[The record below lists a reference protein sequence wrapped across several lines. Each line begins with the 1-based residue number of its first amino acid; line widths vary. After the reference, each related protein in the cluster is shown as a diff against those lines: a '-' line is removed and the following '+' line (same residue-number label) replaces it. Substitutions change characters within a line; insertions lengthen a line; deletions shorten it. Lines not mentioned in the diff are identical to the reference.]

1 LQQNWR
7 IKPGGYDLHVANYE
21 TSDPERP
28 ILEQMIVEPAAAQF
42 TGSACWVDILHAH
55 NGPTPGTVPSYFEID
70 ARIAWHVNSRLE
82 LSPVRTDCTSVALEE
97 GFPDPACVAI
107 ERSTQGEISIAAI
120 IRS

>member
-1 LQQNWR
+1 
-7 IKPGGYDLHVANYE
+7 
-21 TSDPERP
+21 
-28 ILEQMIVEPAAAQF
+28 MIVERAAAHGIHGQRLL
-42 TGSACWVDILHAH
+42 GRHSACH
-55 NGPTPGTVPSYFEID
+55 NGPTPGTVPSYFKFD

-107 ERSTQGEISIAAI
+107 ERSAQGEISIAAI